1 MSNSELYKFIKDE
14 EKLFYLLFPDLG
26 FEKCVSKAFGFWELN
41 AHEFNYKMHKEL

>member
-26 FEKCVSKAFGFWELN
+26 FEKCVSKQLQNSFRLLGAQCTLIQ
-41 AHEFNYKMHKEL
+41 L